1 MSPNTNMLLYIQKFV
16 LIKCHDSRVAYTGWL
31 LPSITLILTFFP
43 SPCCWIRSSGWIQH
57 LREQYITRAATP
69 RDKKR
74 STSSA
79 RVSRRRFISLR
90 ESNKMD
96 GRQIKQILPQTREID
111 ESTSVYDGWNREYT

>member
-1 MSPNTNMLLYIQKFV
+1 MSRLACCLYWLVATVNNPHSNFFLPLLAAGYAVPVGYNICVNNT
-16 LIKCHDSRVAYTGWL
+16 
-31 LPSITLILTFFP
+31 
-43 SPCCWIRSSGWIQH
+43 SPG
-57 LREQYITRAATP
+57 P